1 LAPDAKCRTR
11 SGVLADMTEAVETV
25 TEPRGFSTVLGW
37 SHYQVLMGVENPN
50 ERLFYEI
57 EAEKEGWDVK
67 HLERQI
73 HTLLFSRLLKSRDK
87 VGVMKL
93 SSEGQALQTAADAI
107 RNPYILD
114 FLGLPEADVLHESA
128 EFVFRE
134 APKGWRFENL

>member
-1 LAPDAKCRTR
+1 
-11 SGVLADMTEAVETV
+11 LADMTEAVETV
-25 TEPRGFSTVLGW
+25 TEPRGFSPVLGW

-114 FLGLPEADVLHESA
+114 FLGLPEAEVLHESA